1 MKVLNEKKKV
11 NRLGICYL
19 SEVEHVTVVYTT
31 YGLCHSVF
39 SLSVSF
45 SPQLVG
51 LFENWAHLKYLFFSH
66 GAYHRALQMLYTQL
80 WWSNKWMIEWLPK
93 ETCLSNY
100 WLFTYSTNIVSFLCV
115 EHCCR
120 CLWYTRKTKI
130 LSSSCF
136 TFQQG
141 EIDDKLFLIGGP
153 GKSVV
158 SSKRRED

>member
-1 MKVLNEKKKV
+1 M
-11 NRLGICYL
+11 
-19 SEVEHVTVVYTT
+19 TVVYTT

-66 GAYHRALQMLYTQL
+66 GTYHRALQMLYTQL

-100 WLFTYSTNIVSFLCV
+100 WLFTYSTNIVSFWCENWV
-115 EHCCR
+115 KVSSTEVR
-120 CLWYTRKTKI
+120 R
-130 LSSSCF
+130 SSSRAEARVA
-136 TFQQG
+136 G
-141 EIDDKLFLIGGP
+141 RDRKLENTWELCWVV
-153 GKSVV
+153 GKKRTQAYFRWSGYWMLLGLANIIRRYERSKP
-158 SSKRRED
+158 SSG